1 MRINILIFSF
11 LASFNLLASNEIKP
25 SRATLELD
33 LGPEMEVEML
43 KLDDE
48 TWKLVST
55 VDYGAIF
62 QRNEEEIF
70 KLQDNQI
77 EPISYN
83 FKQRSFFKRENN
95 NANFNWEEGEVNY
108 SLGKNKGKLAFTG
121 NVLGPSSASL
131 QLRLDFREFGEGN
144 IPTEISYQV
153 YWKGTI
159 KKRTYSIGKDKETI
173 ETLSGIY
180 EAYKVTRQFEK
191 GSKRLQIFWLAP
203 ELDYS
208 VIKIVDKNDRES
220 EIKLKTFEEMS

>member
-1 MRINILIFSF
+1 MRINILILSF

-70 KLQDNQI
+70 KLQGNQI

-83 FKQRSFFKRENN
+83 FRQRSFFKREKN
-95 NANFNWEEGEVNY
+95 NADFNWEDGEVNY
-108 SLGKNKGKLAFTG
+108 SLGKKKGKISFTG

-159 KKRTYSIGKDKETI
+159 KKRTYTIGETKEKI
-173 ETLSGIY
+173 ETVSGVY
-180 EAYKVTRQFEK
+180 EAYRVTREFEE
-191 GSKRLQIFWLAP
+191 GSERLQIFWLAP
-203 ELDYS
+203 QLDYS